1 MSNMA
6 GAAEAAEAVTGVD
19 AVSYDRVKSLLINP
33 LKPSGNYMYK
43 LL

>member
-6 GAAEAAEAVTGVD
+6 GAAEAAAVTGVG

-43 LL
+43 LF